1 MFQLLGLGVADLLEI
16 RVSAVGVVR
25 VLWFLGAEYFTCLCR
40 VACQSGRP
48 YGPLLGAV
56 VGQLLGGEAARVDGV
71 VGLLPFALAVPEG
84 AGVSDGDNLRVLDAK
99 LRYYTHI
106 ADPDS
111 LNDTEWAMMVKELEW
126 VRKKRLRRDYQCQR
140 PQ

>member
-1 MFQLLGLGVADLLEI
+1 MVFFYWSEELLYNFRTMPAGLFHI
-16 RVSAVGVVR
+16 RALVSEN
-25 VLWFLGAEYFTCLCR
+25 LPCLCR
-40 VACQSGRP
+40 IACQSGRP
-48 YGPLLGAV
+48 YGAFLGAV

-71 VGLLPFALAVPEG
+71 VGLLPVALAVPEG

-106 ADPDS
+106 ADLDS

-126 VRKKRLRRDYQCQR
+126 VRKEEVKANKIY
-140 PQ
+140 